1 MSCYQCRFPVPVT
14 NTARYVA
21 MHTMQEHDNGSVED
35 ISNGYV
41 DSSTYAPSRSPR
53 KADNRP
59 TLRDDMLVVVGML
72 LPLLAQ
78 AGHSH

>member
-1 MSCYQCRFPVPVT
+1 VSCYQCRFPVALT

-21 MHTMQEHDNGSVED
+21 MHTMQEHDDGSAEG

-41 DSSTYAPSRSPR
+41 DSSTYAPSRSSR
-53 KADNRP
+53 KTDNRP

-78 AGHSH
+78 AGH